1 MAHTPPRLFTA
12 MNVAETTTPYEAPEL
27 TLIGSVY
34 ELTQY
39 GCDKRLNGSDG
50 FTFMGQP
57 IVCVS

>member
-1 MAHTPPRLFTA
+1 MDAADTPT
-12 MNVAETTTPYEAPEL
+12 YEAPEI

-39 GCDKRLNGSDG
+39 CDKHLNGSDG

-57 IVCVS
+57 ITCVS

>member
-1 MAHTPPRLFTA
+1 MTPVPPRLSTA
-12 MNVAETTTPYEAPEL
+12 MNVAETPTPYEAPTI

>member
-1 MAHTPPRLFTA
+1 MSAATTP
-12 MNVAETTTPYEAPEL
+12 TPYEAPAI
-27 TLIGSVY
+27 TLIGSVH